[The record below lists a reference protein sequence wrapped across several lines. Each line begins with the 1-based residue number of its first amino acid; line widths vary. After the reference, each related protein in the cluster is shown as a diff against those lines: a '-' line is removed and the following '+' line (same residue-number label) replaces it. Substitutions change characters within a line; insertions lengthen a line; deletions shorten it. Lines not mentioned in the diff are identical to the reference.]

1 MNAPLGRLAAALD
14 RRFGRDANPPS
25 VWPIGVGTLLSH
37 AAVAAFVL
45 LVLTGLLLTVAY
57 RPSVDPVVYDGAS
70 ELYAGQELPGA
81 FASVIRIS
89 EDLPGGLLL
98 RRVHVAA
105 AHLLLLALVAHLL
118 RTMATGAFRRPRLLT
133 HLTGVGLLLVS
144 LGFAYTGELLPFGLV
159 SGSSLRIAES
169 VLYSLPLA
177 GEQLGTLL
185 FDGELPSQR
194 FLTIAWVGHVVLLP
208 LAFVGL
214 LAWHGLL
221 VHRRGPALSRRDD
234 VDVQLT
240 AVGRPLWPDAA
251 LRFSFLAVGLAAL
264 LLLSAAIVPWS
275 DLELEGPF
283 LTAEATNSVH
293 PHWSLFFLTGG
304 LRIIPA
310 IDIVIGGVRITN
322 VFVAGVL
329 VPGILVG
336 ALTLYP
342 FLERRVLRDDAEH
355 HRLDHPL
362 QVPFRAGAVTALTT
376 FALVLTIGGAV
387 DVIAFWLR
395 VPVEGVVLTFQVLLV
410 VLPAAF
416 AALAVVAARHR
427 ADRLAAEP
435 YATTAAGGPDLPD
448 RSSDGPSRTPATS
461 GEEVP

>member
-1 MNAPLGRLAAALD
+1 MNAPLGRLAATLD

-37 AAVAAFVL
+37 AAVAAFVVLVVTGIL
-45 LVLTGLLLTVAY
+45 LSFAY
-57 RPSVDPVVYDGAS
+57 RPSIDPVVYDGAS
-70 ELYAGQELPGA
+70 TLYAGQELPGA
-81 FASVIRIS
+81 FASVIHIS

-118 RTMATGAFRRPRLLT
+118 RTMATGAFRQPRLLT

-169 VLYSLPLA
+169 VMYSLPFA

-194 FLTIAWVGHVVLLP
+194 FLTIAWVGHVFLLP

-214 LAWHGLL
+214 LAWHGVL
-221 VHRRGPALSRRDD
+221 VHKRGPALARRRD
-234 VDVQLT
+234 VDVRLT
-240 AVGRPLWPDAA
+240 AVGRPLWPDAV
-251 LRFSFLAVGLAAL
+251 LRFSFLAVGLTAL
-264 LLLSAAIVPWS
+264 LLVSAAIVPWS

-304 LRIIPA
+304 LRIVPA
-310 IDIVIGGVRITN
+310 VDIVIGSVRITN
-322 VFVAGVL
+322 VFVAGVV

-336 ALTLYP
+336 TLTLYP
-342 FLERRVLRDDAEH
+342 FIERWVRRDDTEH
-355 HRLDHPL
+355 HVLDHPL
-362 QVPFRAGAVTALTT
+362 DVPFRAGAVTALTT
-376 FALVLTIGGAV
+376 FALVLTIGGGV

-395 VPVEGVVLTFQVLLV
+395 VPVEGVVLTFQVLLL
-410 VLPAAF
+410 VLPAT
-416 AALAVVAARHR
+416 AAAAAVLAARHR
-427 ADRLAAEP
+427 ADRLADELVALTE
-435 YATTAAGGPDLPD
+435 GHEPDLPD
-448 RSSDGPSRTPATS
+448 RSPDGPSPTPETS